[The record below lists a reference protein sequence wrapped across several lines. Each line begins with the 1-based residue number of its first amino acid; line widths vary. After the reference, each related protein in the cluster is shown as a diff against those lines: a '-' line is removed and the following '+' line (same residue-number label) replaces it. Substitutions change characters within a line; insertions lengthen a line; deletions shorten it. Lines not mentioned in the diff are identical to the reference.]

1 MSNVRSVNASAGQP
15 QAWEYAGT
23 IAGDLSV
30 DHNGVAAY
38 TVDLVVPPGTHD
50 VAPSLSLAYQSVSRD
65 GIVGWGWAL
74 RGLSAITR
82 VGSTLAR
89 DGEISAVAY
98 GDGDRWS
105 LDSVRLQVGNGA
117 GYHDPSAVYHTEV
130 QSWNQTVPVYDGTAG
145 RNGPASFTVTQR
157 DGSVLTYGGT
167 DDSVLK
173 ASTTNPSV
181 RVWLLSRRRDLFG
194 NTIAYR
200 YAHDGGTAYPSRID
214 YTSNDGVEAQRSVR
228 FTTAARPDPSTS
240 FIAGEPVTLG
250 RRLTGVQT
258 YLGEQLVGTYALT
271 YEQAPVTGRSRLQQ
285 LVRAD
290 ANGAALPPTVFT
302 WQDADAALLVPATT
316 LATQVAGWD
325 GVFLPMDVDGNGRV
339 DFVNAWQSGG
349 ALALSIFIATA
360 DGTLGS
366 RVDVVTPGLT
376 FGGTFLPMDVDGDG
390 RTDLVYAFD
399 DGGKLGLTVFKSSTD
414 ARGRPTLVAGPL
426 NGAGPANLPS
436 GGSLLAVDVDGDGLT
451 DLVYVHDDAGTLGL
465 LPLFS
470 DGNAFAPSST
480 GATAPT
486 LPSGG
491 RLLPVDLDGD
501 GRIDLA
507 YAYDAGG
514 TLGLGLYAARGR
526 SGYVERAGGVVPAPL
541 PWGGTLIP
549 LDVDGDGC
557 VDLVSMTTDPASGNL
572 VLQVLQSNARDAFV
586 PRGTSVVKGAGAG
599 ATIMPAR
606 LAGGSR
612 TDLLVVIPQP
622 NGIALR
628 ALLSTGTAFTSAA
641 ITQPPAGVTSSGVA
655 LPLDLR
661 GTGKTGLF
669 YAFDAGGTGT
679 LLAMHGATPYP
690 DLLVGIANGIGGRW
704 GLAYKPM
711 TDPSVYAPSA
721 SARGGIDASRLINTG
736 ISGSVY
742 AMGTPLAA
750 GSPGATFGQSRA
762 AFPMYVVASSAKD
775 DARGAK
781 TTYAYRYT
789 GSRFDLQGRGWLGFA
804 SVTVDDPPA
813 GTRTRTAL
821 RQDFPFQQNVAE
833 LQVRTLAG
841 DALLYRATHTYEEPA
856 PATYA
861 VPQVRVTRIA
871 TELFTPGGST
881 STPDATAT
889 RIMRYDAWDNVVF
902 ASDTGDGGGPT
913 LYTSA
918 TYASDPQRWWFGD
931 RLEEVRSADAAG
943 SSVLTH
949 MRTSYEPQT
958 RAVTAESWQDGA
970 SGAWITTSYRYDRF
984 GNRTGVIDPAGG
996 VRTTAYDGPLSTFP
1010 VSASVTIADGTVLTW
1025 TSAYDALFGE
1035 LVAHAEPSGNR
1046 QTMTLDG
1053 LGRTIRRD
1061 ELDPAGKLVP
1071 VTAWSW
1077 SFGADGFVE
1086 ERRRRLEWDAET
1098 WTWERTYVD
1107 GLSRPV
1113 RNAKL
1118 GPDGVRPVE
1127 IVRTYDG
1134 SDRVLSETLPTYAGD
1149 PAPIV
1154 RTTYDAYA
1162 RVVRKEGPSPAGG
1175 TLVTT
1180 TTYPTVTRSIEVQAD
1195 GTSVARMITSTH
1207 AKISGQSVVTS
1218 KTGPS
1223 GTTTYAYDALGRLT
1237 AVVDPTGVRTEAT
1250 FDGISRQRSTTRK
1263 AVDGTAFAGVT
1274 QTYDDAARTLVET
1287 TLSGRATTYVHD
1299 ALQRVTSM
1307 TTADGV
1313 TTYAYDGDG
1322 YGRGRMRQVTRPN
1335 GDAFVFAYD
1344 PAGNT
1349 TSFDATI
1356 AGERFVTT
1364 TTYRPSR
1371 AAATT
1376 TFPDGSV
1383 RTDRYTAGDVLDRT
1397 ELARATGA
1405 ALAGVSFG
1413 SFGPTER
1420 PGTTTADN
1428 GVTTATTYDA
1438 LRQLASLTS
1447 SVNGATLFG
1456 AALKRNALNGVV
1468 ALADTVTAANG
1479 EIFDYDASG
1488 RLTSASGPYG
1498 ALAFAYD
1505 GSGNRTAQNGA
1516 AEASVGYQVRSVDGG
1531 ATSLSYDGDGN
1542 LVQKRDSAATLALVY
1557 DGEGRLNGGGG
1568 ATFAYDQR
1576 GRRVRKTSADGTLTR
1591 YVLPDYETTSFP
1603 DGSVQHTVTMFDA
1616 SGARCALVTTVDA
1629 GAPPGG
1635 ANGVALPGT
1644 AYPLADHRRCTRLV
1658 TAADGSVQTRYGYLP
1673 FGAVATVE
1681 GPDATRYTF
1690 GGRERDAQTGLYAY
1704 GARYYDASL
1713 GRFVT
1718 SDDQLS
1724 AGLLVRDTFNSYA
1737 FAVND
1742 PLSLLD
1748 PDGHSVLD
1756 EIKSIGSTIAMYVAD
1771 AGLIVAGVA
1780 VLTVTGGA
1788 ANVAGSTL
1796 LGAGIGG
1803 LIYNIRQNVNGQQAS
1818 FGDWGISVG
1827 VGAAVGFLGG
1837 AGSAASTAIGESAA
1851 LGLSTG
1857 GRIGLN
1863 VVVSAATGSAGG
1875 VIQAVA
1881 ANSLAGRSLD
1891 DGLGMAA
1898 LTGMAAGAAAGLL
1911 VGAGSQAFQKL
1922 TGARTIADAQRSFA
1936 ARTFD
1941 MSSEIEQRLLGMT
1954 PPSPSYW
1961 SQLPNGVRSV
1971 LVSAPGTVFGVMRS
1985 ANVIPNF
1992 VPNLL

>member
-1 MSNVRSVNASAGQP
+1 
-15 QAWEYAGT
+15 
-23 IAGDLSV
+23 
-30 DHNGVAAY
+30 
-38 TVDLVVPPGTHD
+38 
-50 VAPSLSLAYQSVSRD
+50 
-65 GIVGWGWAL
+65 
-74 RGLSAITR
+74 
-82 VGSTLAR
+82 
-89 DGEISAVAY
+89 
-98 GDGDRWS
+98 
-105 LDSVRLQVGNGA
+105 
-117 GYHDPSAVYHTEV
+117 
-130 QSWNQTVPVYDGTAG
+130 VPVYDGAVG

-167 DDSVLK
+167 DDSVLQ
-173 ASTTNPSV
+173 ASATNPSV
-181 RVWLLSRRRDLFG
+181 RAWLLSRRRDLFG

-250 RRLTGVQT
+250 RLLTGVQT

-302 WQDADAALLVPATT
+302 WQDADAALLMPATT

-325 GVFLPMDVDGNGRV
+325 GVFLPMDVDGNGR
-339 DFVNAWQSGG
+339 
-349 ALALSIFIATA
+349 
-360 DGTLGS
+360 
-366 RVDVVTPGLT
+366 
-376 FGGTFLPMDVDGDG
+376 
-390 RTDLVYAFD
+390 TDLIYAFD

-414 ARGRPTLVAGPL
+414 AQGRPTLVAGPL

-451 DLVYVHDDAGTLGL
+451 DLVYVYDDKGTLGL

-514 TLGLGLYAARGR
+514 TLGLALYAARGR
-526 SGYVERAGGVVPAPL
+526 SGYVERASGVVPAPL

-557 VDLVSMTTDPASGNL
+557 VDLVSMTTDPASGDL
-572 VLQVLQSNARDAFV
+572 VVQVLQSNARDAFV
-586 PRGTSVVKGAGAG
+586 LRGTSVVKGAGAG

-641 ITQPPAGVTSSGVA
+641 ITQLPPGVTSSGVA

-711 TDPSVYAPSA
+711 TDPSVYAPGA
-721 SARGGIDASRLINTG
+721 SADGGIDASRLINGG

-742 AMGTPLAA
+742 ATGTPLAA

-762 AFPMYVVASSAKD
+762 AFPMYVVANSAKD

-789 GSRFDLQGRGWLGFA
+789 GSRFDLRGRGWLGFA

-841 DALLYRATHTYEEPA
+841 DALLYRTTHTYDEPA
-856 PATYA
+856 PTTYA

-931 RLEEVRSADAAG
+931 RQEEVRSADAAG

-949 MRTSYEPQT
+949 MRTSYDPET

-970 SGAWITTSYRYDRF
+970 SGAWITTSYRHDRF
-984 GNRTGVIDPAGG
+984 GNRTGVIDPAQG

-1025 TSAYDALFGE
+1025 TSAYDARFGQ
-1035 LVAHAEPSGNR
+1035 LVAQAEPSGNC

-1071 VTAWSW
+1071 VATWSW

-1107 GLSRPV
+1107 GLSRAV

-1134 SDRVLSETLPTYAGD
+1134 SNRVLSETLPTYAAD

-1180 TTYPTVTRSIEVQAD
+1180 TTYPTVTRSIEVEAD
-1195 GTSVARMITSTH
+1195 GTSVARTITSTH
-1207 AKISGQSVVTS
+1207 AKIGGQSVVIS
-1218 KTGPS
+1218 KTDPS

-1237 AVVDPTGVRTEAT
+1237 AAVDPTGVRTEAT
-1250 FDGISRQRSTTRK
+1250 YDGISRQRSTTRK

-1274 QTYDDAARTLVET
+1274 QSYDDVARTLVET

-1299 ALQRVTSM
+1299 ALQRLNSV

-1322 YGRGRMRQVTRPN
+1322 YGRGRVRQVTRPN

-1344 PAGNT
+1344 PAGNAA
-1349 TSFDATI
+1349 SFDATI

-1371 AAATT
+1371 AAATA

-1383 RTDRYTAGDVLDRT
+1383 RTDRYTAGDVLERT
-1397 ELARATGA
+1397 ALASATGA
-1405 ALAGVSFG
+1405 ALAGVSFA
-1413 SFGPTER
+1413 SFGPTGR
-1420 PGTTTADN
+1420 PGMTTADN
-1428 GVTTATTYDA
+1428 GVTTVATYDP
-1438 LRQLASLTS
+1438 LWQLASLTS
-1447 SVNGATLFG
+1447 SVKGSTLFG
-1456 AALKRNALNGVV
+1456 AALTRNALNSVV

-1479 EIFDYDASG
+1479 ETFGYDASG
-1488 RLTSASGPYG
+1488 SLTSASGPYG
-1498 ALAFAYD
+1498 ALTFAYD
-1505 GSGNRTAQNGA
+1505 GSGNRTALNGA
-1516 AEASVGYQVRSVDGG
+1516 AETSVGYQVRSVDDG

-1542 LVQKRDSAATLALVY
+1542 LVQKRDAAATLALAY
-1557 DGEGRLNGGGG
+1557 DGEGRLSGGGG
-1568 ATFAYDQR
+1568 AAFAYDQR
-1576 GRRVRKTSADGTLTR
+1576 GRRVRKTSADGTVTR
-1591 YVLPDYETTSFP
+1591 YVAPEYETTCFP
-1603 DGSVQHTVTMFDA
+1603 DGSVQHTVALFNA
-1616 SGARCALVTTVDA
+1616 NGARCALVTTVDA
-1629 GAPPGG
+1629 GTPPGG

-1681 GPDATRYTF
+1681 GPDATRHTF
-1690 GGRERDAQTGLYAY
+1690 GGRERDAETGLYAY

-1713 GRFVT
+1713 GRFVS

-1724 AGLLVRDTFNSYA
+1724 AGLLVRHTFNSYA
-1737 FAVND
+1737 FAIND

-1748 PDGHSVLD
+1748 PDGHSVWD
-1756 EIKSIGSTIAMYVAD
+1756 EIKSIGPTIAMVAVD
-1771 AGLIVAGVA
+1771 IGLSIAGLA
-1780 VLTVTGGA
+1780 VLALTGGA

-1803 LIYNIRQNVNGQQAS
+1803 LIYNFQHLSGGS
-1818 FGDWGISVG
+1818 FRDWGISVG
-1827 VGAAVGFLGG
+1827 IGAAVGLLGG
-1837 AGSAASTAIGESAA
+1837 AGSVASSAIGEAA
-1851 LGLSTG
+1851 AEGAL
-1857 GRIGLN
+1857 GRIGVN
-1863 VVVSAATGSAGG
+1863 VLVGAATGSASG
-1875 VIQAVA
+1875 VVQGVA
-1881 ANSLAGRSLD
+1881 ANALAGRSLD

-1898 LTGMAAGAAAGLL
+1898 LWGAAGGAASGLL
-1911 VGAGSQAFQKL
+1911 VGAGTQAYLKL
-1922 TGARTIADAQRSFA
+1922 TTPRILSFA
-1936 ARTFD
+1936 ERVAD
-1941 MSSEIEQRLLGMT
+1941 LNYYSPVEYELMSGPDVPLMSRIRPP
-1954 PPSPSYW
+1954 PPSAW
-1961 SQLPNGVRSV
+1961 SRLPVGLRSV
-1971 LVSAPGTVFGVMRS
+1971 LLGAPPVVFGVMRS
-1985 ANVIPNF
+1985 FHVIPNPL
-1992 VPNLL
+1992 PNLP